1 MSELPEGWKMEC
13 VGGVADLIRGVTYG
27 RSDATLIPTDGYL
40 PLLRATNISEGRLVL
55 DDFVFVQSEKVKPVQ
70 LLKEGDLVLA
80 ASSGSIQVV
89 GKSAPVPLGFNGT
102 FGAFCAALR
111 PKESTNFKYLEFFI
125 SSPFVRE
132 VWSGLARGTNINN
145 LKREHIVG
153 TEIPLPPLA
162 EQQRIVE
169 ILEEQFSRLD
179 AALVSIRTVREK
191 ARAFRR
197 SLLQAAFSGSLS
209 NESVKFEPVPLQ
221 DLVDAKADITDGPFG
236 SNLKSEHYT
245 TSGPRV
251 VRLANISSG
260 SFINSFAHISTEHFA
275 TLQKHRV
282 LAGDVLV
289 ATLGESI
296 PRACVA
302 PEYLGDAIVKADCIR
317 IRPSRRVTPS
327 FLSYAI
333 NSPVV
338 RASAASMIQGVTR
351 PRINLGALRTT
362 VIPLPPL
369 AEQCRITELIEKQ
382 FSRLDDALE
391 ITNQLELRIT
401 SGRRSLLHAAF
412 SGTLT
417 AQWRET
423 HNG

>member
-1 MSELPEGWKMEC
+1 MSELG
-13 VGGVADLIRGVTYG
+13 L
-27 RSDATLIPTDGYL
+27 PTSWRVL
-40 PLLRATNISEGRLVL
+40 PLGAVCQVVSGATPKTAVSENWGGDVPWLTPDDLSKNRSKVVTGGARSLTEVGYASCSTRLVPPG
-55 DDFVFVQSEKVKPVQ
+55 S
-70 LLKEGDLVLA
+70 VLFTSRA
-80 ASSGSIQVV
+80 PIGYVAIAGREICTNQ
-89 GKSAPVPLGFNGT
+89 GFKSAVPSDDIDSEFLYYQLQFLTPEIRSRASGTTFLEIGGKGF
-102 FGAFCAALR
+102 AATQV
-111 PKESTNFKYLEFFI
+111 SI
-125 SSPFVRE
+125 
-132 VWSGLARGTNINN
+132 A
-145 LKREHIVG
+145 
-153 TEIPLPPLA
+153 PLA

-169 ILEEQFSRLD
+169 ILEEQFSHLD

-191 ARAFRR
+191 AKVFRR

-209 NESVKFEPVPLQ
+209 DELVKFEPVPLQ

-260 SFINSFAHISTEHFA
+260 SFINSFVHISTEHFA

-296 PRACVA
+296 PRACIA

-351 PRINLGALRTT
+351 PRINLGTLRTT

-401 SGRRSLLHAAF
+401 SARRSLLHAAF

>member
-1 MSELPEGWKMEC
+1 MSDEFPDKWTIE
-13 VGGVADLIRGVTYG
+13 
-27 RSDATLIPTDGYL
+27 TL
-40 PLLRATNISEGRLVL
+40 
-55 DDFVFVQSEKVKPVQ
+55 
-70 LLKEGDLVLA
+70 GDLVCLTA
-80 ASSGSIQVV
+80 ESGIPMKDPSRPFIGMEDVESNTGRVLGTKSPLFYSSSSYIVHEGQVLY
-89 GKSAPVPLGFNGT
+89 GR
-102 FGAFCAALR
+102 LR
-111 PKESTNFKYLEFFI
+111 PYLNKVFMPTIECYASREFIPIFPGERLNAKFLFFCLTSSNFVEFAI
-125 SSPFVRE
+125 SLNTGDRPRVKWPQMSQYQ
-132 VWSGLARGTNINN
+132 L
-145 LKREHIVG
+145 
-153 TEIPLPPLA
+153 PLPPLA

-179 AALVSIRTVREK
+179 DALACIRKVREK
-191 ARAFRR
+191 TRAFRT

-209 NESVKFEPVPLQ
+209 NEFVKFEPVALQ
-221 DLVDAKADITDGPFG
+221 DLVDAKTDITDGPFG

-260 SFINSFAHISTEHFA
+260 SFINSFVHISTEHFA

-296 PRACVA
+296 PRACIA

-317 IRPSRRVTPS
+317 IRPSRRVNPS

-333 NSPVV
+333 NSPIV
-338 RASAASMIQGVTR
+338 RVSAASMIQGVTR
-351 PRINLGALRTT
+351 PRINLGTLRTT

-369 AEQCRITELIEKQ
+369 EEQCRITELIEEQ

-391 ITNQLELRIT
+391 ITNQLELRIAT
-401 SGRRSLLHAAF
+401 ARRSLLHAAF

-417 AQWRET
+417 AQWRDT